1 MKPLKAG
8 ELRKRG
14 QIQQLP
20 DPTGSQAN
28 RNAANE
34 PDLTGNWKKFADV
47 WFKIVRLSGRE
58 QQYAEQIAAGATD
71 LLTIRYF
78 PGVLPGMRIVFT
90 DPQVKKKRV
99 FNFTFIN
106 DVEERHYQM
115 EITAIEDPK
124 APGM

>member
-1 MKPLKAG
+1 LKPLKAG

-47 WFKIVRLSGRE
+47 WFKIEDLSGRE
-58 QQYAEQIAAGATD
+58 QRYADQIAAGATH
-71 LLTIRYF
+71 LITTRYF
-78 PGVLPGMRIVFT
+78 PGVLPTMRIAFVE
-90 DPQVKKKRV
+90 PQTKRKRV
-99 FNFTFIN
+99 FNFTFVA
-106 DVEERHYQM
+106 DPEERHYKL
-115 EITAIEDPK
+115 EITGIEDPK
-124 APGM
+124 APGY